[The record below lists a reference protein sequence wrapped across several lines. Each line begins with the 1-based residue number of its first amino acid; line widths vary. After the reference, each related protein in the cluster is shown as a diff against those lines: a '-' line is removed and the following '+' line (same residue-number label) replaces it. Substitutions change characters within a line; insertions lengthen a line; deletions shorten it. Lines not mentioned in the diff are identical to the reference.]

1 MVLSVIVYCLMVFA
15 IANCKKIQPQSVK
28 MACENSIVNL
38 ACPDKTS
45 IRVVTASYGR
55 DDYITCPHLHIRTD
69 DCSAANSLTIVQSQC
84 DGRQLCNVRASN
96 SLFGDPCV
104 NTYKYL
110 KVKYICEKNKGP
122 SPPNKPSS
130 QLNVCEGQR
139 GNIQCPG
146 NKYIKIN
153 GATYG
158 RTDRTTCPD
167 PRIKTT
173 ECSTDKP
180 LSMIRD
186 QCQGQQECTVT
197 SSNKLYGDPC
207 VNTYKY
213 LTVNF
218 DCTGKGNANKEKGN
232 WKKGK
237 KDD

>member
-96 SLFGDPCV
+96 SIFGDPCV

-110 KVKYICEKNKGP
+110 KVKYICEKNKG
-122 SPPNKPSS
+122 K
-130 QLNVCEGQR
+130 
-139 GNIQCPG
+139 
-146 NKYIKIN
+146 
-153 GATYG
+153 
-158 RTDRTTCPD
+158 
-167 PRIKTT
+167 
-173 ECSTDKP
+173 
-180 LSMIRD
+180 
-186 QCQGQQECTVT
+186 
-197 SSNKLYGDPC
+197 
-207 VNTYKY
+207 
-213 LTVNF
+213 
-218 DCTGKGNANKEKGN
+218 
-232 WKKGK
+232 
-237 KDD
+237 